1 MRLIALLAAVLVL
14 CVFPA
19 RAETSQAATSKR
31 VALLIGQDRYSSG
44 ILAQIGIDNVDHD
57 QQLLK
62 ASFEH
67 AGFATQLAKN
77 LTAADLRERL
87 RTFELTART
96 AEVAVVYYTGVG
108 LQSDGIDFVSGTDA
122 LVGTER
128 PDFERGDGFVPMKE
142 LAVAVQSASGFA
154 MVFAEAGRADPWKTS
169 SSRGFKLS
177 KISTSEAAADASVLI
192 FYGSQPGAGSQD
204 GPPGGN
210 GPFAAAVAKYLVQP
224 GLEVGLFA
232 RKVRAEV
239 SRTTRREQRPELY
252 GELGEREFYFVG
264 ASPQPNQVSAPVF
277 SSQPRLALV
286 IGNSDYNRD
295 GDLDDG
301 NDSSAV
307 IEEGFASDLSNPVN
321 DSADMKAA
329 LDALHFEVT
338 LVQNADTLKLAD
350 ALFKFE
356 EKINAAKENAI
367 VVIYYAGHAIQVGGA
382 NFLLPVGAKLPDADL
397 ERLPPAQAELL
408 ISQVAL
414 PVQTTLLER
423 LKSPNREGLN
433 LVILDACREN
443 PWGKLVVTRTVGA
456 RGGSA
461 AQGRFRGLGE
471 VRIDLRRTAIA
482 FATKPG
488 DVAADGAGRNSPYT
502 TALLKLLPT
511 PGVSVIEL
519 LNGVNGEVENST
531 GGRQV
536 PWFNTPALGK
546 TCLGA
551 CTPQD

>member
-1 MRLIALLAAVLVL
+1 MRLIAVLAAVLVL

-31 VALLIGQDRYSSG
+31 VALLVGQDRYSSG
-44 ILAQIGIDNVDHD
+44 ILAQIGIGNVDRD

-62 ASFEH
+62 ASFER
-67 AGFATQLAKN
+67 AGFATQVVKN
-77 LTAADLRERL
+77 LTAVELRERL

-96 AEVAVVYYTGVG
+96 AEDAVVYYTGLG
-108 LQSDGIDFVSGTDA
+108 LQVDGIDFVSGTDA

-128 PDFERGDGFVPMKE
+128 PDFERGDGYVPMNE

-154 MVFAEAGRADPWKTS
+154 MVFAEAGREDPWKTS
-169 SSRGFKLS
+169 SRGFRIS

-239 SRTTRREQRPELY
+239 SRTTGRDQRPELY
-252 GELGEREFYFVG
+252 GELGEREFYFGG
-264 ASPQPNQVSAPVF
+264 ASPPANQVSAPVF
-277 SSQPRLALV
+277 STQPRLALV

-295 GDLDDG
+295 GDVDDG
-301 NDSSAV
+301 NESSAV

-321 DSADMKAA
+321 DSEDMKAA

-443 PWGKLVVTRTVGA
+443 PWGRLVVTRTVGA

-502 TALLKLLPT
+502 AALVKLLPT

-519 LNGVNGEVENST
+519 LNRVNGEVENST
-531 GGRQV
+531 NGHQV

-551 CTPQD
+551 CIPQD